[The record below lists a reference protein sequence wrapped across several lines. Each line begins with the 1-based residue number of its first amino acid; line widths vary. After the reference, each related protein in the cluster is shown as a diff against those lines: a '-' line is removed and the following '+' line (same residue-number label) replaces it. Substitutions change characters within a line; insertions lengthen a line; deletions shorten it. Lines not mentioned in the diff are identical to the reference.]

1 MKKFTLI
8 LLTMLAFLQVSF
20 GQDVVQMMNGKEKKV
35 MYDSLGTTHVYF
47 HKKEGG
53 RSHKLKKEDVFR
65 VFLKKGDTVYAYV
78 QDTITNDEEYTLA
91 EMERVINGR
100 IEARKYYHPWL
111 NFAGGVCVGGAGSF
125 LGLFIGFAPPALYA
139 TLVGVREANSANFVV
154 SNDALYDDEFFLEG
168 YEIGARIKKIRYAI
182 AGSLT
187 GLVIGST
194 VLHFTG
200 E

>member
-1 MKKFTLI
+1 M
-8 LLTMLAFLQVSF
+8 QVSF
-20 GQDVVQMMNGKEKKV
+20 AQDAMLLMDGREKKV
-35 MYDSLGTTHVYF
+35 VFDSVTNTKVYYS
-47 HKKEGG
+47 KKEGG
-53 RSHKLKKEDVFR
+53 KQHKMNKADVFR
-65 VFLKKGDTVYAYV
+65 IVTKKGDTISVY
-78 QDTITNDEEYTLA
+78 QPDTITADEEYTVA
-91 EMERVINGR
+91 EMQRVINGR

-125 LGLFIGFAPPALYA
+125 LGLFIGFAPPAVYA
-139 TLVGVREANSANFVV
+139 TIVGVREANSANFVV
-154 SNDALYDDEFFLEG
+154 SDDSLYDDDFFLEG

-200 E
+200 K